1 MYHHRFR
8 FLFVLLC
15 LVVLCGA
22 VQATNLL
29 ITVQDSIDNTTVS
42 HATVYLSGA
51 NVGMTNTAG
60 QFLLQSGQGD
70 LSLRISM
77 DGYDDW
83 SKTVSGNVTSLS
95 VTLVRR
101 TLALNVLLYDSNTL
115 QPVSG
120 ATLELVSQNSSQTKT
135 SDSSG
140 AATFATTAYTYYGL
154 NISASNYQPRSDSIE
169 MASKD
174 QDVQYWLLSSNQ
186 YSFVVTDKTT
196 HKAIPGASI
205 SVDSVLLGTTDSR
218 GILTTTLSRGKS
230 LSIEIKKDGYQE
242 VNQLK
247 TISSSEAVDAVEL
260 TSVPVGAFVFVY
272 DINKQPVNGAEVSID
287 SAVVATSNSFGRA
300 TLSGMTPGSYTI
312 VVKKSGYSPVT
323 QTITI
328 VNESSEFPVVLS
340 LSTVSQTIYVQDSDQ
355 KNIGGATVLLNG
367 ASAGTTDTRGQLDT
381 QLVYGTPYNITVTAD
396 GYRAKSVQQTVS
408 IGNTTSPLTI
418 TLEKNIDLGF
428 LAMIGL
434 GILVVVI
441 IVIILRIVGRRA
453 AHHSSG
459 RRDEI

>member
-1 MYHHRFR
+1 MYNHRIR

-15 LVVLCGA
+15 LGMLCSA

-29 ITVQDSIDNTTVS
+29 VTVQDSIDNTTVP

-51 NVGMTNTAG
+51 NVGLTNNAG

-70 LSLRISM
+70 LNLRVSM

-83 SKTVSGNVTSLS
+83 SKTVSSNVTTLS

-120 ATLELVSQNSSQTKT
+120 ATLDLTSVNSSQTKT
-135 SDSSG
+135 SDSTG

-154 NISASNYQPRSDSIE
+154 NISASNYQPRSDTIE

-174 QDVQYWLLSSNQ
+174 QSVQYWLLSSNQ
-186 YSFVVTDKTT
+186 YSFVVTDKST

-218 GILTTTLSRGKS
+218 GVLTTSLSRGKS
-230 LSIEIKKDGYQE
+230 LSIEIKKDGYQA

-260 TSVPVGAFVFVY
+260 TSVPVGAFVFIY
-272 DINKQPVNGAEVSID
+272 DKNNQPVNGAEVSID
-287 SAVVATSNSFGRA
+287 NAVVATSNSYGRA
-300 TLSGMTPGSYTI
+300 TLSSMTPGSYTI
-312 VVKKSGYSPVT
+312 VVTKSGYSPVT

-328 VNESSEFPVVLS
+328 VNESSEFPVILS
-340 LSTVSQTIYVQDSDQ
+340 LSSVSQTIFVQDSDQ
-355 KNIGGATVLLNG
+355 KNIAGATVLLNG
-367 ASAGTTDTRGQLDT
+367 ASVGTTDPHGQLDT

-396 GYRAKSVQQTVS
+396 GYRAKTVQQTVS
-408 IGNTTSPLTI
+408 VGNTTAPLTI
-418 TLEKNIDLGF
+418 TLEKNLDLGF

-434 GILVVVI
+434 GILVV
-441 IVIILRIVGRRA
+441 IVIVLILRIIGRRA
-453 AHHSSG
+453 AHHSPG

>member
-1 MYHHRFR
+1 MYNHRIR

-15 LVVLCGA
+15 LGLLCGA

-29 ITVQDSIDNTTVS
+29 ITVQDSIDNTTVP

-51 NVGMTNTAG
+51 NVGLTNNAG

-70 LSLRISM
+70 LPLRVSL

-83 SKTVSGNVTSLS
+83 SNTVSGNVTTLS

-101 TLALNVLLYDSNTL
+101 TLTLNVLLYDSNTL

-120 ATLELVSQNSSQTKT
+120 ATLDLVSGNSSQSKT
-135 SDSSG
+135 SDSNG
-140 AATFATTAYTYYGL
+140 AATFATTAYSYYGL
-154 NISASNYQPRSDSIE
+154 NISAPNYQPRSDNIE

-174 QDVQYWLLSSNQ
+174 QNVQYWLLSSNQ

-196 HKAIPGASI
+196 RKAIPGASI

-218 GILTTTLSRGKS
+218 GVLTTSLSRGKS
-230 LSIEIKKDGYQE
+230 LSIEIKKDGYQT

-260 TSVPVGAFVFVY
+260 TSVPVGAFVFIY
-272 DINKQPVNGAEVSID
+272 DKNNQPVNGAEVSID
-287 SAVVATSNSFGRA
+287 NAVVATSNSYGRA
-300 TLSGMTPGSYTI
+300 TLSSMTPGSYTI

-328 VNESSEFPVVLS
+328 VNESSEFPVILS
-340 LSTVSQTIYVQDSDQ
+340 LSTVSQTIYVQDTDQ
-355 KNIGGATVLLNG
+355 KNIAGATVLLNG

-381 QLVYGTPYNITVTAD
+381 QLVYGTPYNITATAD

-408 IGNTTSPLTI
+408 IGNATAPLTI
-418 TLEKNIDLGF
+418 TLEKNLDMGF
-428 LAMIGL
+428 LTMIGL
-434 GILVVVI
+434 VILVV
-441 IVIILRIVGRRA
+441 IVLVLILRIVGRRA